1 MWRRR
6 LLKKG
11 GAKRNAK
18 KGEHDFQSVL
28 EKIAKARKKAVP
40 CAKGLGKVINGKV
53 TASGGKR
60 WVKRHVIHNRGS
72 KDVGSQ
78 SSTGKIGQPW
88 FSKVSASG

>member
-1 MWRRR
+1 VEKAAFKKKEERKEMQKRR
-6 LLKKG
+6 
-11 GAKRNAK
+11 
-18 KGEHDFQSVL
+18 
-28 EKIAKARKKAVP
+28 ARFPIGLGKDSKSKKKAVP

>member
-1 MWRRR
+1 VEKAAF
-6 LLKKG
+6 KKKEERKEMQKKRARFPIG
-11 GAKRNAK
+11 IVKYRKRNK
-18 KGEHDFQSVL
+18 KSGSVCQRIGEGDQW
-28 EKIAKARKKAVP
+28 
-40 CAKGLGKVINGKV
+40 KGHSI
-53 TASGGKR
+53 GGKR

>member
-53 TASGGKR
+53 TASGE
-60 WVKRHVIHNRGS
+60 N
-72 KDVGSQ
+72 VGSSGT
-78 SSTGKIGQPW
+78 SSITGDQRM
-88 FSKVSASG
+88 